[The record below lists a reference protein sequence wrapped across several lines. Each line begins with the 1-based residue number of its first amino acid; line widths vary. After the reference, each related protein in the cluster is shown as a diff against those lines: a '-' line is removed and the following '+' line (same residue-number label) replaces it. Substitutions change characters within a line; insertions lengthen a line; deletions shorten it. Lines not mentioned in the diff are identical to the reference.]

1 MKLGAI
7 ITSEVDLFF
16 FFFNN
21 SDPTLISKIDTDIS
35 IMKLQYLFN
44 VFQDIF

>member
-7 ITSEVDLFF
+7 IASEVDLFF

>member
-7 ITSEVDLFF
+7 IASEVDLF

>member
-7 ITSEVDLFF
+7 IASEVDL